1 MHHKK
6 VKMFNFRKDTLLH
19 LLNAV
24 EPNGVP
30 KRVSVNRA
38 HSRHFDVRAK

>member
-24 EPNGVP
+24 EPNGP